1 MFFRLFLCTVCTVLQ
16 YSTVYSQPGLGLL
29 GRLLFLVS
37 YHFDCFTYL
46 LYFGKLNYFIWS
58 YALFGKL
65 LYTVSHFYIVLFGR
79 LLFLVSYVLY
89 IPFLYCFITLNIF
102 IKKKRI
108 EKIEFCS
115 YRYKE
120 NGLMLYCH

>member
-65 LYTVSHFYIVLFGR
+65 LYTVSHFYIVL
-79 LLFLVSYVLY
+79 LFLVSYVLY
-89 IPFLYCFITLNIF
+89 IPFLYCFITLNITYR
-102 IKKKRI
+102 KT
-108 EKIEFCS
+108 EFSS

-120 NGLMLYCH
+120 NDLMLYCH